1 MVKQVISNT
10 KMLKSH
16 KTSDLKIFGLTKEM
30 VAEVIKKVA
39 LRMQKFN
46 KEYGDLGLSRKNISE
61 LVGKIMEK
69 VCADTFS
76 EKLGYEVKRALADRD
91 PDLTFTKINV
101 PMEIKM
107 TSTDNSWTGGEFS
120 KRPFDYLMVSWGG
133 NLDEFFCCLVH
144 LEKKDLKSNF
154 QNNFY
159 GPSLSAK
166 TIYDKKDKVIFFGE
180 FVTTN
185 RGAIKLKRERVIL

>member
-1 MVKQVISNT
+1 MAKKVNA
-10 KMLKSH
+10 
-16 KTSDLKIFGLTKEM
+16 DLQKFGLTKKTLFESLKI
-30 VAEVIKKVA
+30 VV
-39 LRMQKFN
+39 LRMKKFN
-46 KEYGDLGLSRKNISE
+46 HEYGDLGLSRKNISE
-61 LVGKIMEK
+61 LIGKIMEK
-69 VCADTFS
+69 ACADTFS
-76 EKLGYEVKRALADRD
+76 KKLGYEVKRASADRD

-133 NLDEFFCCLVH
+133 NFDEFFCCLVH
-144 LEKKDLKSNF
+144 LEKENWKSNI

-166 TIYDKKDKVIFFGE
+166 TIYDKKDKLVFFGG
-180 FVTTN
+180 FIRTC
-185 RGAIKLKRERVIL
+185 RGTIKLKRQKVVL